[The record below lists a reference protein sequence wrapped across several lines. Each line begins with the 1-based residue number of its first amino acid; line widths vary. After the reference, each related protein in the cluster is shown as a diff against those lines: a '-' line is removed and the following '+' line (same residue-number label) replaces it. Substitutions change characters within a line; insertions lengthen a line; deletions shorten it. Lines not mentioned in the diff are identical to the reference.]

1 MFINSIDANERKNRP
16 EIMSAKSFQDL
27 ITEVHERGICQGC
40 GGCVSFCSSATYNVI
55 GFIEPYS
62 PPVYLNKDQCLEC
75 GICYYI
81 CPQTHILDDELNKTF
96 NFEGYDSMPIGFIR
110 DIYSCQSTDDEF
122 LEHGTDGGVVN
133 SIINYMLEKKICDG
147 AIVSNT
153 DKAFSRSAA
162 FSKTKDDLIKA
173 SGIRLD
179 SSPQLD
185 EVQKFSTYT
194 HSIQEINHYKFNK
207 LAIVGTS
214 CQINTVRC
222 MQHLGITPSENIEI
236 CLGLFCY
243 ENFIFDTSKIKKF
256 EANFQ
261 MNFQDIQ
268 KLNIKED
275 LYIQL
280 KDDEDG
286 QKILHVPF
294 DQLTDYMRPACS
306 ACCDFSN
313 IYSDISFGGLG
324 SEEKYTTVIT
334 RTEKGQKLITAALKA
349 GIIRAVD
356 LDDEAKSQIKD
367 IITDFSRS
375 KLNRMESFMKSQ
387 S

>member
-1 MFINSIDANERKNRP
+1 
-16 EIMSAKSFQDL
+16 MSVKSFQDL
-27 ITEVHERGICQGC
+27 IHDVHEKGICQGC
-40 GGCVSFCSSATYNVI
+40 GGCVSFCSSASYNVI
-55 GFIEPYS
+55 GFPEPYS
-62 PPVYLNKDQCLEC
+62 PPVYINKDQCLEC

-81 CPQTHILDDELNKTF
+81 CPQTHVLDEELNKAF
-96 NFEGYDSMPIGFIR
+96 KFEGYDAMPMGFVR
-110 DIYSCQSTDDEF
+110 NIYSCQSTDDEF

-153 DKAFSRSAA
+153 EKAFSRVAA
-162 FSKTKDDLIKA
+162 FSKTKADLLKA

-194 HSIQEINHYKFNK
+194 HSIKEMNHYKFNK
-207 LAIVGTS
+207 LAVVGTS
-214 CQINTVRC
+214 CQIDTIRC

-243 ENFIFDTSKIKKF
+243 ENFIFDQAQITKF
-256 EANFQ
+256 EEDFQ
-261 MNFQDIQ
+261 LHFQDIV

-280 KDDEDG
+280 KDDGTG
-286 QKILHVPF
+286 QNIVHIPF
-294 DQLTDYMRPACS
+294 DKLHEYMRPACN
-306 ACCDFSN
+306 ACRDFSN

-324 SEEKYTTVIT
+324 SEDKFTTVIT
-334 RTEKGQKLITAALKA
+334 RTEKGQKILTAALKA
-349 GIIRAVD
+349 GVIRAVN
-356 LDDEAKSQIKD
+356 LDAEQKTKIKD
-367 IITDFSRS
+367 IITSFSRS
-375 KLNRMESFMKSQ
+375 KVTRMESFMNNQ
-387 S
+387 P